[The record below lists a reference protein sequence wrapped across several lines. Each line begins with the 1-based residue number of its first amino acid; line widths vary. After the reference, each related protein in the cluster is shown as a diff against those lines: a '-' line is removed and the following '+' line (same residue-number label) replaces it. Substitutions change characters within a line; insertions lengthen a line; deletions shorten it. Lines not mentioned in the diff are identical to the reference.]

1 MMIKSMTGYGRAE
14 AVAGKKKIRVEI
26 KSVNNRYH
34 DINIRFTK
42 YSMVLEEKIRTF
54 LLSYISRG
62 KVDVFI
68 SLEDIGEHEKSV
80 TLNGQI
86 AEKYIMAFQ
95 QLKERFALKDDIT
108 VTSLAR
114 FPDVLTTEYI
124 QEDEEELW
132 KLLLPVL
139 EEAFHNFDA
148 MRESEGAR
156 MAQDLKE
163 KAANI
168 RVMAEQLDELIPV
181 CIENYRIKTL
191 ARIQELIGTEVELDE
206 NRVMTEIAIYT
217 DKISIAE
224 EIVRLK
230 SHVDE
235 LNNILNTGGAVGRKL
250 DFLAQE
256 FNREAN
262 TIGSKSNH
270 IETSKLALA
279 LKCEIEK
286 MREQVQNIE

>member
-1 MMIKSMTGYGRAE
+1 MIKSMTGYGRAE
-14 AVAGKKKIRVEI
+14 SVAGKKKIRVEI

-34 DINIRFTK
+34 DINIRFSK
-42 YSMVLEEKIRTF
+42 YSMVLEEKVRVF
-54 LLSYISRG
+54 LLSHISRG

-86 AEKYIMAFQ
+86 AEKYFVALQ
-95 QLKERFALKDDIT
+95 QLRDRFALKDDIT

-114 FPDVLTTEYI
+114 FPDVLTSEYV

-132 KLLLPVL
+132 KLIQPVL
-139 EEAFHNFDA
+139 EEAFQNFNA

-156 MAQDLKE
+156 MADDLKQ
-163 KAANI
+163 KAASI
-168 RVMAEQLDELIPV
+168 RAMAEELDEVIPA
-181 CIENYRIKTL
+181 CIENHRTKTL
-191 ARIQELIGTEVELDE
+191 ARIKELVGTEVELDE
-206 NRVMTEIAIYT
+206 TRLMTEIAIYT

-224 EIVRLK
+224 ETVRLK

-235 LNNILNTGGAVGRKL
+235 LHKILDSGEAVGRKL

-270 IETSKLALA
+270 IETSKLALSI
-279 LKCEIEK
+279 KCEIEK
-286 MREQVQNIE
+286 MREQIQNIE